1 MQTED
6 SSTEDED
13 SSPNSVSLSH
23 RTSELIEQQ
32 ALRSPPELITS
43 VLASISGIQN
53 VPGAT
58 TVELRRPEA
67 RGVVEV
73 KTQGGRRKPEEF
85 QSVQLRIDSGVAR
98 MTLNRPDHNLLNEA
112 MLREMSDGI
121 SFVGHREDVKL
132 IVLDS
137 ACKVFC
143 GGIDIGEYTSERV
156 FQMLD
161 AFHSVFSGI
170 LQTSKPVL
178 CVVNGPAIGG
188 GAELAA
194 FGDLVVA
201 TPKARF
207 AQPEITIGVFP
218 PLASTILPFLVGPKV
233 ALELVLLGEPVT
245 AERALELG
253 LVNRLVPEN
262 QLEATVNDLIARLTT
277 HSGPVL
283 TMAKKAILGGMGL
296 SLRDGLR
303 NSMDIF
309 LNELYR
315 LEDAQEGLR
324 ALVEKRKPNWKNR

>member
-1 MQTED
+1 MRNRF
-6 SSTEDED
+6 S
-13 SSPNSVSLSH
+13 
-23 RTSELIEQQ
+23 
-32 ALRSPPELITS
+32 
-43 VLASISGIQN
+43 
-53 VPGAT
+53 
-58 TVELRRPEA
+58 
-67 RGVVEV
+67 VEV
-73 KTQGGRRKPEEF
+73 RTEPRRRDPSEF
-85 QSVQLRIDSGVAR
+85 QFVKQRIESGVAR
-98 MTLNRPDHNLLNEA
+98 MTLNRPDHNLLNEP
-112 MLREMSDGI
+112 MLRELADGI
-121 SFVGHREDVKL
+121 SVVAEREDIKL

-143 GGIDIGEYTSERV
+143 GGIDVGEYTSERV

-170 LQTSKPVL
+170 LETSKPVL

-233 ALELVLLGEPVT
+233 ALELVLLGEPIT

-253 LVNRLVPEN
+253 IVNRLVPEAG
-262 QLEATVNDLIARLTT
+262 LESMVSNLIARITG

-296 SLRDGLR
+296 SLRDGLK
-303 NSMDIF
+303 NSMNIF

-315 LEDAQEGLR
+315 LEDSQEGLR

>member
-1 MQTED
+1 MIEPVNTEEY
-6 SSTEDED
+6 S
-13 SSPNSVSLSH
+13 
-23 RTSELIEQQ
+23 
-32 ALRSPPELITS
+32 A
-43 VLASISGIQN
+43 
-53 VPGAT
+53 
-58 TVELRRPEA
+58 
-67 RGVVEV
+67 
-73 KTQGGRRKPEEF
+73 
-85 QSVQLRIDSGVAR
+85 QSVKRTPDQFQYVKLRVDGGVAR

-112 MLREMSDGI
+112 MLREMADGI
-121 SFVGHREDVKL
+121 AYAGDRSDVKL

-161 AFHSVFSGI
+161 AFHSAFAGMLEV
-170 LQTSKPVL
+170 SKPVI

-201 TPKARF
+201 SPKARF
-207 AQPEITIGVFP
+207 AQPEISIGVFP
-218 PLASTILPFLVGPKV
+218 PLASTILPFLVGPKI
-233 ALELVLLGEPVT
+233 ALELVLTGEPVT

-253 LVNRLVPEN
+253 MINRLVPEA
-262 QLEATVNDLIARLTT
+262 QLEQAVSELVNRISG

-296 SLRDGLR
+296 SLRDGLKH
-303 NSMDIF
+303 SMNIF

-315 LEDAQEGLR
+315 LEDSQEGLR

>member
-1 MQTED
+1 MTIPCASIDFDTTDCPTKKLAEQFPE
-6 SSTEDED
+6 
-13 SSPNSVSLSH
+13 VSM
-23 RTSELIEQQ
+23 IEPVNAEEYTTQ
-32 ALRSPPELITS
+32 ATRRSPDQFQYVKL
-43 VLASISGIQN
+43 Q
-53 VPGAT
+53 
-58 TVELRRPEA
+58 VE
-67 RGVVEV
+67 
-73 KTQGGRRKPEEF
+73 K
-85 QSVQLRIDSGVAR
+85 SVAR
-98 MTLNRPDHNLLNEA
+98 MTLSRPEHNLLNEA
-112 MLREMSDGI
+112 MLREIADGI
-121 SFVGHREDVKL
+121 AFAGDHSDVRL

-137 ACKVFC
+137 ACKVFS
-143 GGIDIGEYTSERV
+143 GGIDIGEYTSQRV

-161 AFHSVFSGI
+161 AFHAAFAGMLDVG
-170 LQTSKPVL
+170 KPVL

-218 PLASTILPFLVGPKV
+218 PLASTILPFLVGPKT
-233 ALELVLLGEPVT
+233 ALEIVLTGEVIS

-253 LVNRLVPEN
+253 LVNRLVPEA
-262 QLEATVNDLIARLTT
+262 QLEKTVDDLVARISG

-296 SLRDGLR
+296 SLRDGLKQ
-303 NSMDIF
+303 SMNIF

-315 LEDAQEGLR
+315 LEDSQEGLR